1 MGAEVSD
8 WSLGIDIMMKLV
20 DTTIRWFFCKFTQVI
35 GIRNESFS
43 QVVYWGCPEK
53 QNQQESMS
61 YIISHVSMI
70 YYEEN

>member
-43 QVVYWGCPEK
+43 
-53 QNQQESMS
+53 
-61 YIISHVSMI
+61 
-70 YYEEN
+70 